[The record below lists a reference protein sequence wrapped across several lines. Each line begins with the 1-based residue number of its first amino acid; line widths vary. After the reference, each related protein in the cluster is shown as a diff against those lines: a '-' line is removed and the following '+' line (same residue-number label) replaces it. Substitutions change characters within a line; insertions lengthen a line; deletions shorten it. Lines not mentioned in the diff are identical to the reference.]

1 MLKPVAA
8 SNTKNRASWNQSMP
22 KYHRYN
28 GTAVSDRKNVP
39 IRNELVVQLMRLI
52 GMRKI
57 TRVNLAKIIGLLTSV
72 GREQRPFLSRY
83 ERYRS
88 ARR

>member
-8 SNTKNRASWNQSMP
+8 SITAKITSWNQLTP

-28 GTAVSDRKNVP
+28 GTAVSVRTNVP
-39 IRNELVVQLMRLI
+39 IRNELVIQLMRSV

-57 TRVNLAKIIGLLTSV
+57 TRRKFSNDHRLTEV
-72 GREQRPFLSRY
+72 GRPRITSFFVQV
-83 ERYRS
+83 
-88 ARR
+88 

>member
-1 MLKPVAA
+1 
-8 SNTKNRASWNQSMP
+8 MP

-57 TRVNLAKIIGLLTSV
+57 TRVNLAKIIGLLMSV

-88 ARR
+88 ARS

>member
-1 MLKPVAA
+1 MLKPIAA

-57 TRVNLAKIIGLLTSV
+57 TRVNLAKSYRLTDV
-72 GREQRPFLSRY
+72 GRPRTTSFFVQV
-83 ERYRS
+83 
-88 ARR
+88 